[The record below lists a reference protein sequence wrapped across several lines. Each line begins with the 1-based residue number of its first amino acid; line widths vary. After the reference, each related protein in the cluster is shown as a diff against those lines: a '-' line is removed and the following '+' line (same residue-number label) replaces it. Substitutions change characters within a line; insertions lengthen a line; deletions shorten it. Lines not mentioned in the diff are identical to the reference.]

1 MKFNIIATVK
11 NSFKEPA
18 PLDEI
23 RKDISEIILKDEYLE
38 GLYKIEKY
46 DYLQI
51 LYYFDRS
58 DGYKLKAPR
67 HSGEIRGVFAS
78 RSPNRPSG
86 IGVTTVQ
93 FLERKNNVLKVKG
106 LDAINGTPVLDIKP
120 YSADLVEASFFEEN
134 EGGNEDVKSK

>member
-1 MKFNIIATVK
+1 MDFSVIGRVK
-11 NSFKEPA
+11 NKFVEPA

-23 RKDISEIILKDEYLE
+23 REEKSTITIKSDYEE

-51 LYYFDRS
+51 IFYFDRS
-58 DGYKLKAPR
+58 NSYKLKAPR
-67 HSGEIRGVFAS
+67 HSGEVRGVFAS

-93 FLERKNNVLKVKG
+93 LIERKGNRLIIRG
-106 LDAINGTPVLDIKP
+106 IDALDGTPVLDIKP
-120 YSADLVEASFFEEN
+120 YSADLIEADFFT
-134 EGGNEDVKSK
+134 KISKDD

>member
-1 MKFNIIATVK
+1 MRFNIIANVI
-11 NSFKEPA
+11 NSFDEPA

-23 RKDISEIILKDEYLE
+23 RKDISEIRLKDEYLD

-58 DGYKLKAPR
+58 ETYNLKAPR
-67 HSGEIRGVFAS
+67 HNDEIRGVFAS

-86 IGVTTVQ
+86 IGITTVK
-93 FLERKNNVLKVKG
+93 FLERKDNILKVKG

-120 YSADLVEASFFEEN
+120 YSAELVEASFFKEEG
-134 EGGNEDVKSK
+134 EGKDA

>member
-1 MKFNIIATVK
+1 MEFNAIGTVK
-11 NSFKEPA
+11 NSFKEAA

-23 RKDISEIILKDEYLE
+23 RKDISEIILKDEYID

-58 DGYKLKAPR
+58 DSYNLKAPR

-86 IGVTTVQ
+86 IGVTTVK
-93 FLERKNNVLKVKG
+93 FLERNDNILKVKG
-106 LDAINGTPVLDIKP
+106 LDAINETPVLDIKP
-120 YSADLVEASFFEEN
+120 YSADLVEASFFEED
-134 EGGNEDVKSK
+134 EGGNGDVESK

>member
-1 MKFNIIATVK
+1 MEFNIIATVE

-23 RKDISEIILKDEYLE
+23 RKDISKVIVKDKYID

-46 DYLQI
+46 NYLQI

-58 DGYKLKAPR
+58 DEYNLKAPR

-86 IGVTTVQ
+86 IGVTTVK
-93 FLERKNNVLKVKG
+93 FLQRNDNILKVKG

-120 YSADLVEASFFEEN
+120 YSADLVEASFFEEDK
-134 EGGNEDVKSK
+134 GGNEDDESK